1 MEERLTR
8 SHTPISGA
16 ISSWYLLR
24 EGESVFFKGVTPHG
38 STKLQGGYHTQE
50 IWAAQIGL
58 HVLKKKNKRTQN
70 WVGVDLG
77 GDGNGGT
84 MSKIYL

>member
-24 EGESVFFKGVTPHG
+24 EGESVFFEGVTPRG
-38 STKLQGGYHTQE
+38 SNKLQGGYHTQE
-50 IWAAQIGL
+50 IWVAQIGL
-58 HVLKKKNKRTQN
+58 HVLKKNKRTQN

-77 GDGNGGT
+77 GDGSFT

>member
-8 SHTPISGA
+8 SHTPSSGA

-24 EGESVFFKGVTPHG
+24 EGESVFFKGVTPCG
-38 STKLQGGYHTQE
+38 STKLQGGNHTQE

-58 HVLKKKNKRTQN
+58 HVLKKKMKEHN
-70 WVGVDLG
+70 WFGVDLG
-77 GDGNGGT
+77 GDVNGVN